1 MDENIIMDREQFA
14 FELAKN
20 AAIHARLF
28 DSNEKEAVI
37 KSLQKSGIEV
47 TESILTEV
55 AKLSNPSVAICWTRS
70 EKNAGH
76 RVFDIPF
83 SHYPK
88 IYTKITKSR

>member
-1 MDENIIMDREQFA
+1 MEREQFA

-28 DSNEKEAVI
+28 GSNEKEAVI

-47 TESILTEV
+47 TESILAEV

-70 EKNAGH
+70 ANNAGH
-76 RVFDIPF
+76 RVSIFLFLIIQK
-83 SHYPK
+83 HIQK
-88 IYTKITKSR
+88 